1 MEVLSVLGRRLKR
14 ANFIARQHYRQLY
27 GESPFKQASYGVY
40 PLKTWQFRRMYHQPT
55 KRLSAT
61 PIFENERERQK
72 LLGIFRKTC
81 ILPKESG
88 DNTREMSPSRAELRD
103 MADMRNQLEE
113 FWTCDEDLQVI

>member
-1 MEVLSVLGRRLKR
+1 
-14 ANFIARQHYRQLY
+14 
-27 GESPFKQASYGVY
+27 
-40 PLKTWQFRRMYHQPT
+40 MYHQPT

-88 DNTREMSPSRAELRD
+88 DNTRETSPSRAELRD